1 MSTVVISVVAMLCVT
16 TMALTVFVTKNG
28 TDDGDDK
35 SKTNKK

>member
-16 TMALTVFVTKNG
+16 IMALTVFVTKNG

-35 SKTNKK
+35 SKTKK

>member
-28 TDDGDDK
+28 TEDNDDK
-35 SKTNKK
+35 SKSKK

>member
-28 TDDGDDK
+28 TDDGEDK
-35 SKTNKK
+35 SKAKK

>member
-28 TDDGDDK
+28 TDGDNDK
-35 SKTNKK
+35 PKAKK

>member
-16 TMALTVFVTKNG
+16 TMALTAFVTKNG
-28 TDDGDDK
+28 TDDNDK

>member
-28 TDDGDDK
+28 TGDDNDNK
-35 SKTNKK
+35 SKVKK

>member
-28 TDDGDDK
+28 TDGGDDK
-35 SKTNKK
+35 SKSKK